1 MPPKRA
7 ARSPARRASSP
18 AKSPARGKKTAAAT
32 SAATVPAT
40 LPPLRSPPIRGL
52 LAAIVGTALAFPHL
66 REAAL
71 LPPPLIV
78 LAKVVPI
85 GLTLLLVHALG
96 AGSPIVSEL
105 TAALLWST
113 GGDVGLELESLT
125 GQKAYFLAGLGCFMV
140 AHLVY
145 IAAFAKEA
153 GNASPLKAAPAGTLL
168 LLLYAAYF
176 YSVLADGNLPPLM
189 ARPVLAYALSI
200 GVMGAFAI
208 ARKPAA
214 SLSRTACALGALSFV
229 VSDSVI
235 GYNRFVAPVPHAE
248 LLISTT
254 YYAGQLGLA
263 FAAYTPAARKA

>member
-7 ARSPARRASSP
+7 ARSPARRATSP
-18 AKSPARGKKTAAAT
+18 AKSLARGKKSASTS

-125 GQKAYFLAGLGCFMV
+125 GQK
-140 AHLVY
+140 
-145 IAAFAKEA
+145 
-153 GNASPLKAAPAGTLL
+153 
-168 LLLYAAYF
+168 
-176 YSVLADGNLPPLM
+176 
-189 ARPVLAYALSI
+189 LS
-200 GVMGAFAI
+200 
-208 ARKPAA
+208 
-214 SLSRTACALGALSFV
+214 
-229 VSDSVI
+229 
-235 GYNRFVAPVPHAE
+235 
-248 LLISTT
+248 LIHI
-254 YYAGQLGLA
+254 
-263 FAAYTPAARKA
+263 